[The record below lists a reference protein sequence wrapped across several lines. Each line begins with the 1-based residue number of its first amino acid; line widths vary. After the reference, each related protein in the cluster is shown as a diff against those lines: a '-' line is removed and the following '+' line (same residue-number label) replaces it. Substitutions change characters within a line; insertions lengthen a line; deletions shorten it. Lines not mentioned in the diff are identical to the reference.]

1 MIIITVNVHRGKQ
14 GGVTRVPALVRSVC
28 VVVSAGFVAL
38 GSVFAPLTA
47 EADDAVV
54 AGPVKEGERLDARS
68 DEYSRVFDRAV
79 NCLIEKNA
87 GCFRALLSSF
97 TVTQETRGPGAV
109 DAIIQDRF
117 IPYFSDFSKLSDRV
131 ATVPSYDAAGNS
143 GLAICRSF
151 ITNDGREKFFVLY
164 VNLENGRYVVGNLL
178 LDTKVEQVLAMKAG
192 RK

>member
-1 MIIITVNVHRGKQ
+1 MMLQTFNSHLRGAARLS
-14 GGVTRVPALVRSVC
+14 VLVRSVW
-28 VVVSAGFVAL
+28 VVVSVSFVAL
-38 GSVFAPLTA
+38 GGASDTRTVQ
-47 EADDAVV
+47 ADDGVV

-68 DEYSRVFDRAV
+68 DEYSRVFDRAI

-87 GCFRALLSSF
+87 ACFRALLSSF
-97 TVTQETRGPGAV
+97 TITQETRGPGAV

-151 ITNDGREKFFVLY
+151 ITNEGQEKFFVLY

-178 LDTKVEQVLAMKAG
+178 LDTKVEQVLAMKTG
-192 RK
+192 RR